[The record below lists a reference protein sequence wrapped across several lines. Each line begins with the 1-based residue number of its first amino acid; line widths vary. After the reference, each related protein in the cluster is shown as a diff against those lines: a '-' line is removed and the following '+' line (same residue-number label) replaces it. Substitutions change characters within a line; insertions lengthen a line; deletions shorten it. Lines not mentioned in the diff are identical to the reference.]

1 MESCDASFS
10 SGIVCELCSTNL
22 AKDTGNCDYSALPS
36 TYHAGKEGLGSVK
49 VGEEVDSEVTVNF
62 IQGKVEEG
70 LAIDNGS
77 IVDENRRCSKLSVIS
92 LIP

>member
-1 MESCDASFS
+1 VESCDASFS
-10 SGIVCELCSTNL
+10 SSIVCELCSTDL
-22 AKDTGNCDYSALPS
+22 AKDTGNCNYSALPS
-36 TYHAGKEGLGSVK
+36 AYHSGKEGLGSVK